1 MLSESQKKRKKR
13 KNIQRNK
20 SNFATLANSINLDPR
35 KSVKPS
41 EDEFKKCTP
50 RLTIIK
56 LLNTKHGTS
65 LVVQWLRIHLA
76 MQGIQICHMPWGN

>member
-1 MLSESQKKRKKR
+1 MLSESQKKRK
-13 KNIQRNK
+13 NIQRNE
-20 SNFATLANSINLDPR
+20 SNFPTLANYTNLDPR

-50 RLTIIK
+50 RLAIIK
-56 LLNTKHGTS
+56 LLNTKLGTS

-76 MQGIQICHMPWGN
+76 MQDMLI